1 MARAETVSVTVR
13 FPLGVMALLDD
24 AVNRDMFV
32 STSDAVRSLVL
43 SSLMIANPDMVR
55 GPMNTMALMG
65 QIPGAKPSTANDN
78 ITNNTEEESKD
89 AEKA

>member
-24 AVNRDMFV
+24 AVKRDMFV

-43 SSLMIANPDMVR
+43 SSLMMANPDMVR
-55 GPMNTMALMG
+55 GPMNTLTLMG
-65 QIPGAKPSTANDN
+65 EIPKVKPSTAIENN
-78 ITNNTEEESKD
+78 TNNTEKESK
-89 AEKA
+89 AEEKA